1 MRKQAIAG
9 KFLTNCRANQAIQI
23 TPLLVKHQGHL
34 QREEGF
40 ENFVQLL
47 VGKNA
52 NKPSIG

>member
-1 MRKQAIAG
+1 V
-9 KFLTNCRANQAIQI
+9 LSLAIQI

-47 VGKNA
+47 VGKNT